1 MVGCTA
7 VLELIP
13 VDTKI
18 EDDAQQGIT
27 LTIKPMLPT
36 FSSRGRC

>member
-18 EDDAQQGIT
+18 EGDAQQGIT
-27 LTIKPMLPT
+27 LTKPMLPT